1 MPLHTTRGAVGVL
14 EVPPENVLLK
24 GRLQP
29 GRLFLVDQAR
39 WTNQRGEL
47 VRVSERTTIYH

>member
-1 MPLHTTRGAVGVL
+1 M
-14 EVPPENVLLK
+14 
-24 GRLQP
+24 
-29 GRLFLVDQAR
+29 LFLVDQAR